1 MPPSFFQRH
10 FLLFVI
16 GAIALTIAVQALLI
30 AGEHYL
36 ASHPG
41 VGPSYGVIL
50 GKTPTPTVTPAQTQ
64 PANLYQRPDFE
75 AGIVDPHW
83 TQNSYGPDDIAWQN
97 DLPLIQAQTGARW
110 LEMPVLFTQT
120 SPTSTQVKTGQGT
133 PTAESVVFGI
143 RAARALGFHVFIVPL
158 FSVDVQGAWAASIQ
172 FSTVALEQQWFDSF
186 WQTFQPY
193 VVAAQAGGAE
203 QISIGTEEVWLQE
216 YASITLWNTLIA
228 RVRSVFAGTITYD
241 MNWTSLSDPVPAWF
255 SNSDLGMVGVSEYIP
270 LVDQRERLELPAIIP
285 LWRDKV
291 KALLDTLSTQIG
303 KPVILS
309 EIGYR
314 NSADTLYHPWLPFST
329 VSPSDPVE
337 QAAACDAA
345 LTNIIPDPHIMGTFF
360 WGWDSVNGFKLS
372 GQPAMAVLHKWY
384 TSPQA

>member
-1 MPPSFFQRH
+1 MPSSFFQRH

-41 VGPSYGVIL
+41 LGPSNGVIL
-50 GKTPTPTVTPAQTQ
+50 GKTPTPTVTSTPTQ
-64 PANLYQRPDFE
+64 PVNHYQRPDFE
-75 AGIVDPHW
+75 AGIVDPQW
-83 TQNSYGPDDIAWQN
+83 TQNSYGPDDLAWQN

-172 FSTVALEQQWFDSF
+172 FSTVALQQQWFDSF

-291 KALLDTLSTQIG
+291 KVLLDTLSTQIG

-314 NSADTLYHPWLPFST
+314 NSADTLYHPWFPFST
-329 VSPSDPVE
+329 ASPSDPAE